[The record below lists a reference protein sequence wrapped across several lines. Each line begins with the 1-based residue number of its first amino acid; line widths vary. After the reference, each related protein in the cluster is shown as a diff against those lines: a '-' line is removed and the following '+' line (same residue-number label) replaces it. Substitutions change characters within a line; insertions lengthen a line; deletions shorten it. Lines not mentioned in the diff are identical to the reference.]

1 MDKIKDKTQV
11 REKIITAARKLFVKK
26 GYHSTTIPDI
36 VREAE
41 VSTGAIYHY
50 FSGKEEL
57 AKEIHQS
64 AVKEY
69 LHRYQCDVDKEDNT
83 RVRIFAYTK
92 LMFEWTEKDPLMI
105 EYLLYARPKEI
116 LNTNLTICAEEGLNT
131 VLDIVKKGIKKGEL
145 RNINLSVGAS
155 VISGILLRL
164 IGLRLDNII
173 EFPLTNVIEETAESI
188 WLALKA

>member
-11 REKIITAARKLFVKK
+11 KDKIFTAAQKLFVQK
-26 GYHSTTIPDI
+26 GYHNTTIPDI
-36 VREAE
+36 VREAG

-57 AKEIHQS
+57 AKEIHQCS
-64 AVKEY
+64 VKEY
-69 LHRYQCDVDKEDNT
+69 LSRYQREVDKEDNT
-83 RVRIFAYTK
+83 RGRIFAYTR

-116 LNTNLTICAEEGLNT
+116 LNTNLTICAEEGLHT
-131 VLDIVKKGIKKGEL
+131 VLEIVKKGINKGEL
-145 RNINLSVGAS
+145 RNINCSVGAS
-155 VISGILLRL
+155 VVSGILLRL
-164 IGLRLDNII
+164 IGLRLDKII
-173 EFPLTNVIEETAESI
+173 DFPLTNVIEETAESI